1 MKQELLDLIAAQ
13 LNENA
18 VNYTVFL
25 QFYEMPFTGAM
36 DAQALIHEAFG
47 ANAVIGSKE
56 EVQAEAVFPEV
67 EESLCYAGGDG
78 AGPADA
84 VLRSE
89 MFKKLIAELRGDL
102 TQLVAD
108 SGKIERFWLQD
119 GHPAYPVFWDFAF
132 LFQSDEKATIVIG
145 SSSD

>member
-1 MKQELLDLIAAQ
+1 MKQELLDQIAAQ

-25 QFYEMPFTGAM
+25 QLYQVPFTEST
-36 DAQALIHEAFG
+36 DSQALIHEAFG
-47 ANAVIGSKE
+47 ANAVIGGNE
-56 EVQAEAVFPEV
+56 EVRAEAVCPEV
-67 EESLCYAGGDG
+67 EESLCYAGDDG

-84 VLRSE
+84 TLRSE
-89 MFKKLIAELRGDL
+89 MFKKLIAELRVDL
-102 TQLVAD
+102 TQLAVD

-132 LFQSDEKATIVIG
+132 LFQNDEKATIVIG

>member
-1 MKQELLDLIAAQ
+1 MKQELLDQIAAQ

-25 QFYEMPFTGAM
+25 QLYAVPFTEST
-36 DAQALIHEAFG
+36 DSEALIHEALG
-47 ANAVIGSKE
+47 ANAAVGGKE
-56 EVQAEAVFPEV
+56 EVQAEAVCLEV
-67 EESLCYAGGDG
+67 EQSLCCAGDDG
-78 AGPADA
+78 ARPTDA
-84 VLRSE
+84 ALRSE

-102 TQLVAD
+102 SQLAAD

-119 GHPAYPVFWDFAF
+119 GHLAYPVFWDFAF